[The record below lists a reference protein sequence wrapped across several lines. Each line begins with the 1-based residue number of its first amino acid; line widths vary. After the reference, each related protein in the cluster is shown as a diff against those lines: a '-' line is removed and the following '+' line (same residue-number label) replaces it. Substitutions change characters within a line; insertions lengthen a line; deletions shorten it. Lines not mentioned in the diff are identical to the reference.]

1 MSGSV
6 NKVILVGNV
15 GKKPEIRTSQDGAKR
30 FANFSLATSENWTD
44 KSTGEKKTKTEWHNI
59 VVSVNALV
67 DIVEAYIDKG
77 TKLFI
82 EGSLHTRKWTDKIGN
97 ERYTTEVRIDN
108 FKNSITIVDN
118 KNNSSSIAEQEVEND
133 FN

>member
-6 NKVILVGNV
+6 NKVILIGNV

-59 VVSVNALV
+59 VVSVDALV
-67 DIVEAYIDKG
+67 GIVEAYIDKG

-82 EGSLHTRKWTDKIGN
+82 EGSLHTRKWTDKVGN

-118 KNNSSSIAEQEVEND
+118 RNNNSSVIEQEVEND